1 MVEKNGIVQLK
12 NIDVTF
18 HNEGKTIEAVKDVSI
33 NVQKGDVF
41 GVIGYSGAGKSTLV
55 RVINLLQKPTA
66 GEVIVN
72 DQKLTEL
79 SAKDLRKARKNI
91 GMIFQHFNLMRS
103 LTVFGNVAFPL
114 RDSKL
119 SKQAR
124 KDKVNNLL
132 ELVGLSDRA
141 NNYPSQLSGGQKQ
154 RVAIA
159 RALASDPEI
168 LISDEA
174 TSALDPKTTTEILSL
189 LGRLNKELGITIVII
204 THEMDAIKQI
214 CNRVAVMEEGKLIEE
229 GDLLTIFANPKKK
242 LTKDFVNTST
252 QISNVLDEVKE
263 SGIINSISGHLV
275 ELNFMGDVTNEP
287 IIIELYKK
295 FNIEANILFSN
306 IERLQGTTV
315 GIMLFDLE
323 GEQNKIDKAIQYL
336 TDLKINVKE
345 IDLKESEGK

>member
-1 MVEKNGIVQLK
+1 MVQLK
-12 NIDVTF
+12 DIDVTF
-18 HNEGKTIEAVKDVSI
+18 QNEGKTIEAVKDVSI

-55 RVINLLQKPTA
+55 RVINLLQKPTS
-66 GEVIVN
+66 GQVIVN
-72 DQKLTEL
+72 NQNLTEL

-119 SKQAR
+119 SKQER
-124 KDKVNNLL
+124 KDKVDKLL
-132 ELVGLSDRA
+132 DLVGLTDRA

-214 CNRVAVMEEGKLIEE
+214 CNRVAVMENGELIEE

-263 SGIINSISGHLV
+263 SGIIDSISGHLV

-345 IDLKESEGK
+345 IDLDEREGK